1 MTSTYGLDFGTSNSA
16 IATFQDG
23 VVQLAPIDPTAANP
37 QVASS
42 VLFID
47 RAGNSFVG
55 AEAVEVFVERNTG
68 REITRKRVTSGQLI
82 DTAYGQEWV
91 QFDADV
97 DVPGRFFQAIKSF
110 LADEAF
116 EGTNVFGRFYSIEE
130 LAAELI
136 RALKKRAD
144 AFYGQEVDAVVMGR
158 PVFFSTDPH
167 KDRLAQK
174 RLEDAARMAGFKE
187 ISFLFEP
194 IGAALTYEAEIQ
206 KEQIAFVFDF
216 GGGTLDFT
224 VIRLDPARAG
234 HEDRLQDILA
244 VGGVVVGGN
253 TFDEDL
259 MEKRLMK
266 YFGKHY
272 VGRTMTG
279 AELRLPRWILM
290 QLRSW
295 YTIPFLNERKTIDIL
310 RELVVAAEK
319 GREEVIALI
328 TLIQKN
334 YGWNLFQAIE
344 HAKIELSSEQESVIS
359 FHRDRIRFD
368 EALTRKEFEGVIS
381 QRLHTIEKEMNKTL
395 KAAGVKP
402 QEIDVVIRT
411 GGSSLIPAV
420 HTMLGKKF
428 GVRKVNRQEV
438 FTSVV
443 QGLARAGN
451 ARFIKS

>member
-1 MTSTYGLDFGTSNSA
+1 MTQRYGLDFGTSNSA
-16 IATFQDG
+16 IATVEQGAVRLF
-23 VVQLAPIDPTAANP
+23 PIDPHAPNP
-37 QVASS
+37 TVASS

-55 AEAVEVFVERNTG
+55 AEAIETFVERNTG
-68 REITRKRVTSGQLI
+68 REIKRKRVSSGQVI
-82 DTAYGQEWV
+82 ETVFGDEYV

-116 EGTNVFGRFYSIEE
+116 EGTNVFGKFYTIEE

-136 RALKKRAD
+136 RALKTRAD
-144 AFYGQEVDAVVMGR
+144 AMNGREVDAVVMGR
-158 PVFFSTDPH
+158 PVFFSTDAK

-174 RLEDAARMAGFKE
+174 RLEDAARLAGFKE
-187 ISFLFEP
+187 IEFLFEP
-194 IGAALTYEAEIQ
+194 IGAALAYQAEIERVQ
-206 KEQIAFVFDF
+206 LAFVFDF

-224 VIRLDPARAG
+224 VMRLDPARKAG
-234 HEDRLQDILA
+234 TNRMKDILA

-266 YFGKHY
+266 FFGKNY

-279 AELRLPRWILM
+279 AEIHLPRWIWM

-295 YTIPFLNERKTIDIL
+295 YTIPFLNERKTLDVI
-310 RELVVAAEK
+310 RELIILAEK
-319 GREEVIALI
+319 GGDELLALL

-344 HAKIELSSEQESVIS
+344 HAKLELSDRRESVIS
-359 FHRDRIRFD
+359 FHRDNIQFD
-368 EALTRKEFEGVIS
+368 EPLTRRQFETVIAN
-381 QRLHTIEKEMNKTL
+381 RLHGIHKEMDKTL
-395 KAAGVKP
+395 HAAGLKA
-402 QEIDVVIRT
+402 EDIDVVIRT

-420 HTMLGKKF
+420 QKMLGKKF
-428 GVRKVNRQEV
+428 GAHKVNRQEV

-443 QGLARAGN
+443 QGLARAGDPG
-451 ARFIKS
+451 F

>member
-1 MTSTYGLDFGTSNSA
+1 MPLIYGLDFGTSNSA
-16 IATFQDG
+16 IAAFQNGG
-23 VVQLAPIDPTAANP
+23 VILAPIDPTAANP

-55 AEAVEVFVERNTG
+55 AEAIQVFVERNTG
-68 REITRKRVTSGQLI
+68 REIQRKRVTSGQLI

-110 LADEAF
+110 LPDEAF
-116 EGTNVFGRFYSIEE
+116 EGTNVFGRFYTIEE

-144 AFYGQEVDAVVMGR
+144 AFYGQDVDAVVVGR

-167 KDRLAQK
+167 KDKLAQT
-174 RLEDAARMAGFKE
+174 RLEDAARQAGFKH

-194 IGAALTYEAEIQ
+194 IGAALTYEAEIDR
-206 KEQIAFVFDF
+206 EQIAFVFDF

-234 HEDRLQDILA
+234 LRDRLQDILA

-266 YFGKHY
+266 YFGKNY
-272 VGRTMTG
+272 VGRSMTR

-310 RELVVAAEK
+310 RELVVAAEQ
-319 GREEVIALI
+319 GRDEVLALI

-344 HAKIELSSEQESVIS
+344 HAKIELSSEQQSVIS
-359 FHRDRIRFD
+359 FHRDRIQFD
-368 EALTRKEFEGVIS
+368 ETLTRKEFEGVIA
-381 QRLHTIEKEMNKTL
+381 QRLHTINKEMNNTL
-395 KAAGVKP
+395 KTAGVTP
-402 QEIDVVIRT
+402 QDVDVVIRT

-420 HTMLGKKF
+420 ERMLVKKF
-428 GVRKVNRQEV
+428 GARKVNRQEV

-443 QGLARAGN
+443 QGLARAGAGN
-451 ARFIKS
+451 